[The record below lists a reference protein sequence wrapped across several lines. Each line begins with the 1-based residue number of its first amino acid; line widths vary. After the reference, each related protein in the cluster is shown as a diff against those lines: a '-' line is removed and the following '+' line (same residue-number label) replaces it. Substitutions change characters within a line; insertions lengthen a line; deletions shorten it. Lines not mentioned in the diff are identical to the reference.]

1 MFTFR
6 LAALKRSGE
15 EDWKKKISRQKKDEP
30 SLGIVGTPTPST
42 NDQNNAKEND
52 VKIESNENHKNSER
66 NENKEDEIPTLRR
79 GRGLA
84 NRLGT
89 NLEGTARPVSL
100 VERLSQVIFSLNRH
114 TVGIGIP
121 D

>member
-1 MFTFR
+1 
-6 LAALKRSGE
+6 LKRSGE

-30 SLGIVGTPTPST
+30 SLVTIGTPTPTSA
-42 NDQNNAKEND
+42 NDHNDAKEND
-52 VKIESNENHKNSER
+52 INIESTENHKNSER
-66 NENKEDEIPTLRR
+66 NERENEEVEIPTLRR

-100 VERLSQVIFSLNRH
+100 VERLNQVHDYH
-114 TVGIGIP
+114 TLSKLS
-121 D
+121 